1 MKKKRLPKRLGLHR
15 ETLHKLEDELLNV
28 AGATVGNTCGGTC
41 CARSDSCVPPT
52 TPCSLFCPTGTNV
65 CF

>member
-1 MKKKRLPKRLGLHR
+1 MKKKRLSKRLGLHR
-15 ETLHKLEDELLNV
+15 ETLHKLEDEVLDAA

-52 TPCSLFCPTGTNV
+52 TPCSLFCPTGAAV
-65 CF
+65 C